1 MQKDIQFTYSVWDC
15 SKPVIAMIDGFCLA
29 GALELAMCCDMRYC
43 SDVSTFAALE
53 ARFSNGIATLIMPW
67 LIGQRSRALIY
78 SGDTITAAEAFRL
91 GLVDKTFPKS
101 TLQAEVTKIAKRMA
115 RVSLE
120 CLQMNKKALNNSF
133 ETMGLR
139 QAIAYGAEVCAL
151 MDTIGSPEASQF
163 DSIRREQGMAA
174 ALKWRAEQFAPY
186 E

>member
-78 SGDTITAAEAFRL
+78 SGDTITAAEAFRHRQ
-91 GLVDKTFPKS
+91 VDKTFTGMPADEQEGAQQQLRDHGATPGDRVRRRS
-101 TLQAEVTKIAKRMA
+101 LRADGFHRLAGGIAIRFDPARAGNGGGAEMA
-115 RVSLE
+115 RGAIR
-120 CLQMNKKALNNSF
+120 AL
-133 ETMGLR
+133 
-139 QAIAYGAEVCAL
+139 
-151 MDTIGSPEASQF
+151 
-163 DSIRREQGMAA
+163 
-174 ALKWRAEQFAPY
+174 
-186 E
+186 